1 MKTLLSRIG
10 FEGFFLLIRIITIIN
25 SIIIVVI
32 KNLVKRSQKKN
43 LKIKLNKWKIDKNR
57 KKVVI

>member
-43 LKIKLNKWKIDKNR
+43 LKIKLNEWKIDKNR